1 MTVTSIVILIGV
13 LIIVAAVGLYLLQQ
27 RRSRRLRSHFGPEY
41 DRAVR
46 EHGSP
51 SKAEQALRAREKR
64 MEKVHVHPLSAP
76 ERDRFADQWHE
87 IQARFVDDP
96 AGSIREADRLV
107 YDVMLAR
114 GYPMSDFERRA
125 EDISVDHPHVVKNYR
140 SAHEIAMSEQ
150 EGKASTEDLRQGL
163 VYYRDLFDDLIEAP
177 AVGGREVRR

>member
-150 EGKASTEDLRQGL
+150 EGKASTEDLRQAL